1 MATITLF
8 KNVPWSPGGNNVVR
22 FPNAAAQQAYFNSL
36 ESLEFPNVDYEPRWG
51 ANLNLDK
58 LGFMDARQYNYMSW
72 EDETNGPFYYFIE
85 DYQYLNDNPTT
96 RLIISEDIWQNNHL
110 RMIVNPTTVHRRH
123 MPRWDGNAPI
133 LYPVDEG
140 IPRSMDVVQR
150 IVIDDTTRFAG
161 DALVGVIVTNKKLE
175 DTNHP
180 DGIYYYLTYISIA
193 DQGIVLAPGDTVW
206 SNPLDEDFISQFDI
220 YRTGID
226 VIVGAYIMPFAGN
239 LQRVHSS
246 GAYTFPDEIGTQET
260 GGGHYSL
267 FSVKR
272 RRFLGT
278 YFYAQ
283 TPGKKPTK
291 STTPGISPNYQY
303 EPMCY
308 SDNLQKIIL
317 TDQNG
322 FQLSSIP
329 VDLAWKMK
337 GYSVTPEFFS
347 LNPQSRITLR
357 LNGDSDWQSAVNGM
371 EAILPGIPLDV
382 PQSQWLDYRRQQQS
396 QQWNI
401 LENSIR
407 SNYWQTA
414 VGAVTGAAS
423 GGAFGAMYAES
434 FNNSKRSPANAGLAG
449 VAMGGIQGIGSLINS
464 KISATE
470 QRDALKLNEGI
481 IKNTP
486 TPPIGGSNWGSAMTR
501 GVSFITLQAD
511 QPTIDSVFSQYHAYG
526 YIVDRVMPVP
536 LRTRYY
542 WDYIE
547 LKNASISGP
556 LTSDARSYL
565 EALFNQGIT
574 IWHSE
579 TFRGFD
585 YNINN
590 PEV

>member
-123 MPRWDGNAPI
+123 MPRWVDTAPVF
-133 LYPVDEG
+133 YPVDEG
-140 IPRSMDVVQR
+140 LPRSLQVSYLIRLDDYYKIYNSGGVFAC
-150 IVIDDTTRFAG
+150 VIITS
-161 DALVGVIVTNKKLE
+161 KKLE
-175 DTNHP
+175 DTSHP
-180 DGIYYYLTYISIA
+180 DGIFYYLTLCSLNESASIA
-193 DQGIVLAPGDTVW
+193 APGDVEW
-206 SNPLDEDFISQFDI
+206 MNPLTPVFLSQYSIF
-220 YRTGID
+220 G
-226 VIVGAYIMPFAGN
+226 VSPEALVGAYLIPLSAN
-239 LQRVHSS
+239 LVTSTTPR
-246 GAYTFPDEIGTQET
+246 TFRRDLGRIET
-260 GGGHYSL
+260 GGGHYAL
-267 FSVKR
+267 FSVSEPRAYGFQNVSINIDAGATKN
-272 RRFLGT
+272 T
-278 YFYAQ
+278 S
-283 TPGKKPTK
+283 PTAAA
-291 STTPGISPNYQY
+291 SYLN
-303 EPMCY
+303 EPMVF
-308 SDNLQKIIL
+308 SDNLQKIII
-317 TDQNG
+317 TDSSG
-322 FQLSSIP
+322 YQLLSIP
-329 VDLAWKMK
+329 VNLAVNIS
-337 GYSVTPEFFS
+337 YYYVTAEVFS
-347 LNPQSRITLR
+347 LTPQCRIQFRVSGQRQSLA
-357 LNGDSDWQSAVNGM
+357 NGLEAV
-371 EAILPGIPLDV
+371 IPCIPLDI
-382 PQSQWLDYRRQQQS
+382 PQSNWMNYQLSQQS

-414 VGAVTGAAS
+414 VGAATGAGA
-423 GGAFGAMYAES
+423 GAAFGSLYADS
-434 FNNSKRSPANAGLAG
+434 FNNSRRSPAQAGAAG
-449 VAMGGIQGIGSLINS
+449 AAMGLISGVGSLVNA
-464 KISATE
+464 KITATE
-470 QRDALKLNEGI
+470 QRDNLKLNEGI

-486 TPPIGGSNWGSAMTR
+486 APPIGGSNWNSLYRGGVHLISAR
-501 GVSFITLQAD
+501 AD
-511 QPTIDSVFSQYHAYG
+511 EETINSIFSQYHAYG